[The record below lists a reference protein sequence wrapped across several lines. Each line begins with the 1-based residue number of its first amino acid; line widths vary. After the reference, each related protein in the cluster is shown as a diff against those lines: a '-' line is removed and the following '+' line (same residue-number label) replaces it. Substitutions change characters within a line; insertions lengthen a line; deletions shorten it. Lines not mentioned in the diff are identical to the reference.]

1 MLHSVTLSNATT
13 QASGIIFVGFVIG
26 SYGEVNF
33 TTLGVVY
40 GVLSSFFVALYGM
53 YALWFPRYASHA
65 YSLLTRSY
73 VRKII
78 EVVDKDEQYAR
89 PSLDST
95 LKTHRIS
102 QTPHY
107 L

>member
-1 MLHSVTLSNATT
+1 M
-13 QASGIIFVGFVIG
+13 GFVIG

-53 YALWFPRYASHA
+53 YAFCVHRFLSVAVARCVLSCVSHPRLY
-65 YSLLTRSY
+65 SY

-78 EVVDKDEQYAR
+78 EVVDKDEQYELLR
-89 PSLDST
+89 L
-95 LKTHRIS
+95 I
-102 QTPHY
+102 
-107 L
+107 